1 MPMFQHNWS
10 MHGKDAVLATRV
22 DMISIF
28 LSPFQLVS
36 KSFVVGKMATEI
48 ILPLILR
55 LIFVS
60 RALRPSSTD

>member
-36 KSFVVGKMATEI
+36 KSFVV
-48 ILPLILR
+48 
-55 LIFVS
+55 
-60 RALRPSSTD
+60 